1 MALCITGWLEDRLET
16 VYKKDERFS
25 DKASSL
31 FTLDLGAPEKLPDN
45 LRGER
50 WSFVQLP
57 LATLQEEL
65 KLVDQVASIDCTSDV
80 HPLNHYSR
88 L

>member
-1 MALCITGWLEDRLET
+1 MKVFFYADWLEERLET
-16 VYKKDERFS
+16 VYKKDKRFS

-57 LATLQEEL
+57 LSTLQDEL
-65 KLVDQVASIDCTSDV
+65 KLIEQVSS
-80 HPLNHYSR
+80 PLAT
-88 L
+88 LLWFMAG